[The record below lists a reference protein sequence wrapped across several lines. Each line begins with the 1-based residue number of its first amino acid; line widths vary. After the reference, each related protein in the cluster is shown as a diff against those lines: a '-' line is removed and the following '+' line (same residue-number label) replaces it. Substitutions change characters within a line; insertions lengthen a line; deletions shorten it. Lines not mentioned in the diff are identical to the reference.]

1 MNFDAPL
8 FEGQLVR
15 LSAIDPDHDA
25 QIESRW
31 TSDNDYLRMMGVDL
45 VRPLS
50 PAQVRKNYLDIEKE
64 IDEKGD
70 LFYFAVRRLP
80 EADTN
85 DPDELLGFVKV
96 ERIEWSHGVGALSL
110 AIGDPVQRRKGFG
123 SDVLRLI
130 LRYAF
135 LELNLYRVS
144 ASVPAYNQ
152 AAIRL
157 FGKASFKNEARQ
169 RESYHWAGK
178 RWDKYYLGLLR
189 GEWEQESW

>member
-1 MNFDAPL
+1 MNFHTPL

-15 LSAIDPDHDA
+15 LAAIDPEHDA

-31 TSDNDYLRMMGVDL
+31 TLDGDYQRMIGVDL

-50 PAQVRKNYLDIEKE
+50 PAQVKKIYLEIEKE

-70 LFYFAVRRLP
+70 QFYFAVRRL
-80 EADTN
+80 ADADVN
-85 DPDELLGFVKV
+85 DPDDLLGFVRL
-96 ERIEWSHGVGALSL
+96 ERIEWSHGVAALSL

-123 SDVLRLI
+123 SDILRLI

-135 LELNLYRVS
+135 LELNLHRVS
-144 ASVPAYNQ
+144 ACVPAYNQ

-157 FGKASFKNEARQ
+157 FRKAAFKNEARQ
-169 RESYHWAGK
+169 REAYHWAGK

-189 GEWEQESW
+189 EEWEQESW

>member
-15 LSAIDPDHDA
+15 LSAIDPEHDA

-31 TSDNDYLRMMGVDL
+31 TSDGDYLRMMGVDL
-45 VRPLS
+45 VKPLS
-50 PAQVRKNYLDIEKE
+50 PAQVRKNYLNIEKE

-70 LFYFAVRRLP
+70 LFYFTVRRLP
-80 EADTN
+80 AADGN
-85 DPDELLGFVKV
+85 DPDELLGFVKL
-96 ERIEWSHGVGALSL
+96 ERIEWSHGVGELSL
-110 AIGDPVQRRKGFG
+110 AIGNPVQRRKGFG

-157 FGKASFKNEARQ
+157 FVKASFKNEASQ
-169 RESYHWAGK
+169 REAYHWAGK

-189 GEWEQESW
+189 EEWEQASW